1 MEIPSWAGKV
11 ATVAGLASPVTAP
24 IVIGKWVA
32 DKAVGALGPKT
43 EAAPVQTQPQ
53 APAVKPEPQ
62 VVNEEGQ
69 VKPAYVQADTKN
81 NGAQKLVGN
90 DGKWNGTAI
99 LNGQTQFSQTDK
111 SAAVEQEHR
120 CGPAAVLASQV
131 MKGPEATGKMVGSL
145 STRYPE
151 GSPERQELDGIQ
163 KRIGEGTA
171 THEDLSRVQHQ
182 MYQQYHPKGQEP
194 GLTPAQVT
202 QMEKDLTG
210 VKMDSKFADFDNG
223 SSFRTTTND
232 GVAESPDRMQGRLQ
246 NLKPGQS
253 FVQFVDTDG
262 DNKAN
267 HFVLMGKDAD
277 GQAYAYDPG
286 SKTNQPQMVFQNERP
301 QAYSHYAGGAMGVNE
316 SDGSRGQLVA
326 GGTL

>member
-11 ATVAGLASPVTAP
+11 AKVAGLASPVTAP

-32 DKAVGALGPKT
+32 EKAVGALGPKT
-43 EAAPVQTQPQ
+43 ESPSIETQHQTPSPAPKPQ
-53 APAVKPEPQ
+53 IA
-62 VVNEEGQ
+62 NEEGQ
-69 VKPAYVQADTKN
+69 VKPTYVQADTKN
-81 NGAQKLVGN
+81 NGSQKLIGS
-90 DGKWNGTAI
+90 DGKWNGTVI
-99 LNGQTQFSQTDK
+99 LNGQTQFSQSDK
-111 SAAVEQEHR
+111 SAAAEQEHR

-131 MKGPEATGKMVGSL
+131 MKGPDATGKMVGNL
-145 STRYPE
+145 SARYPE
-151 GSPERQELDGIQ
+151 GSPERHELDGIQ

-171 THEDLSRVQHQ
+171 THQDLSRVQHL
-182 MYQQYHPKGQEP
+182 MYQQYHPKNQDP

-210 VKMDSKFADFDNG
+210 VKMDSKLADFDNG
-223 SSFRTTTND
+223 SSFRTTTNE
-232 GVAESPDRMQGRLQ
+232 GVAESPDRMAGRLQ

-286 SKTNQPQMVFQNERP
+286 SKVNQPQMVFQGERP
-301 QAYSHYAGGAMGVNE
+301 QAYNHYAGGAMGVNE